1 MTYDNDV
8 DYNSLIVNDGLDES
22 DDSCSTIHTSKIDNY
37 IYLKAG
43 SKVKS
48 LRSDNLVELVDDIIL
63 YTNEN
68 IRAMLNDVEV
78 IIINQY
84 KNSNILLDNHDKRFF
99 IVKPKIYINGFPIQ
113 INEIVEIELYKNQ
126 QIFLHNV
133 EILMINLNN
142 NYNNIFI
149 DKSYVIY

>member
-1 MTYDNDV
+1 
-8 DYNSLIVNDGLDES
+8 
-22 DDSCSTIHTSKIDNY
+22 
-37 IYLKAG
+37 
-43 SKVKS
+43 
-48 LRSDNLVELVDDIIL
+48 
-63 YTNEN
+63 
-68 IRAMLNDVEV
+68 MLNDVEV

-84 KNSNILLDNHDKRFF
+84 KNSNILLDNQDKRFF

-133 EILMINLNN
+133 EILMINSNN

-149 DKSYVIY
+149 DKSFVIY